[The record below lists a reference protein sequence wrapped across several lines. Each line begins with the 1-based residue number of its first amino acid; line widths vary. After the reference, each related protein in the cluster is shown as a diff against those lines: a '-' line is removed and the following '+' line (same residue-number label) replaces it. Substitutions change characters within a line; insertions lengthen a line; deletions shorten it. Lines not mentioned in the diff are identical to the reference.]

1 MQEDNKEINGKIV
14 STLVIEGALVGV
26 LAGLAVILYRILIDN
41 SLAFIKD
48 YYARANVKMILP
60 LLIIFLL
67 LSYITRFFI
76 KWAPLSGGSGI
87 PQIVGEIKG
96 RFNMNPIRVMISK
109 FVGGTAGALAG
120 LSLGKEGPSVQI
132 GGACGKLI
140 AKITKREDLS
150 KSLISAGA
158 GAGLAGAFCA
168 PLSGVLITMEEFTK
182 TFSPYVFIPTIS
194 ACFVTTIITKVI
206 FGLDLMFSFTIIQQL
221 PLKVYFHIIVLGIFA
236 SAVGVVF
243 NKGLLFAKYKM
254 SKLPVSPLIF
264 TYMAFLLAIIFGITY
279 PEVLGGGHSLIEVI
293 HASNSSNES
302 IKLLVIILILKLFYT
317 AVCFGTG
324 IQGGTLVPTLTM
336 GALVGAIYF
345 YASKKLGLS
354 TMNDEYLANF
364 IVLGMAGMLASVM
377 RSSLTS
383 IMIVL
388 EMTGSYVHFAGF
400 ALVVIVSY
408 MVAYILKSKP
418 FYEALLDNM
427 IGDMRAV
434 EKEDI
439 I

>member
-1 MQEDNKEINGKIV
+1 MIDDKKELDGKIV
-14 STLVIEGALVGV
+14 LTLVIEGALVGV
-26 LAGLAVILYRILIDN
+26 FVGFAIALYRVLIDN
-41 SLAFIKD
+41 SLSFIKD
-48 YYARANVKMILP
+48 YYARADLKMIIP
-60 LLIIFLL
+60 LLLIFFVLAYL
-67 LSYITRFFI
+67 ARFFI

-87 PQIVGEIKG
+87 PQVVGEIQG
-96 RFNMNPIRVMISK
+96 RFNMDAGKVMLSK
-109 FVGGTAGALAG
+109 YVGGTAGALGG

-140 AKITKREDLS
+140 AKFTGREDLT

-194 ACFVTTIITKVI
+194 ACLVTTIITKLI
-206 FGLDLMFSFTIIQQL
+206 FGLNLMFSFTIIEQL
-221 PLKVYFHIIVLGIFA
+221 PLEVYVHIIFLGIFV
-236 SAVGVVF
+236 SLVGVVF
-243 NKGLLFAKYKM
+243 NRSLITAKSKM
-254 SKLPVSPLIF
+254 SKLKTSPIIV

-279 PEVLGGGHSLIEVI
+279 PQVLGGGHSLIELVD
-293 HASNSSNES
+293 STNMT
-302 IKLLVIILILKLFYT
+302 IKLLVIILVLKLIYT
-317 AVCFGTG
+317 AFCFGTG
-324 IQGGTLVPTLTM
+324 IQGGTLVPTLSI
-336 GALVGAIYF
+336 GALAGAIYF
-345 YASKKLGLS
+345 YAIKQLGLS
-354 TMNDEYLANF
+354 TLNDEFLTNF

-400 ALVVIVSY
+400 ALVVL
-408 MVAYILKSKP
+408 VAYLFAYLLKSQP
-418 FYEALLDNM
+418 FYEILLDNM
-427 IGDMRAV
+427 ISDLR
-434 EKEDI
+434 EFETEDI

>member
-1 MQEDNKEINGKIV
+1 MQEDNREINGKIV
-14 STLVIEGALVGV
+14 TTLVVEGALVGV
-26 LAGLAVILYRILIDN
+26 LAGLAVILYRFLIDN
-41 SLAFIKD
+41 SLSFIKD
-48 YYARANVKMILP
+48 YYARANIKMIVP
-60 LLIIFLL
+60 LLIIFFI
-67 LSYITRFFI
+67 LSFLARYFI

-87 PQIVGEIKG
+87 PQVVGEIQG
-96 RFNMNPIRVMISK
+96 RFNMNPVKVMISK
-109 FVGGTAGALAG
+109 FVGGIAGALGG

-140 AKITKREDLS
+140 AKITKREDLE

-158 GAGLAGAFCA
+158 GAGLAGAFVA

-182 TFSPYVFIPTIS
+182 TFSPYIFIPTIS
-194 ACFVTTIITKVI
+194 ACFVTTIISKVI
-206 FGLDLMFSFTIIQQL
+206 FGLDLMFSFTIVEQL
-221 PLKVYFHIIVLGIFA
+221 PLHVYFHIIVLGVFVSI
-236 SAVGVVF
+236 VGVLF
-243 NKGLLFAKYKM
+243 NKGLLFAKEKM
-254 SKLPVSPLIF
+254 SKSSISPLIL
-264 TYMAFLLAIIFGITY
+264 TYVAFLMAIIFGLTY

-293 HASNSSNES
+293 HASDSTRES
-302 IKLLVIILILKLFYT
+302 LKLLVLILALKLFYT
-317 AVCFGTG
+317 AFCFGTG

-336 GALVGAIYF
+336 GALAGAIYF
-345 YASKKLGLS
+345 YATKRLGIS
-354 TMNDEYLANF
+354 SMDDEFLANF

-400 ALVVIVSY
+400 ALVVIISY
-408 MVAYILKSKP
+408 MVAYLLKSNP
-418 FYEALLDNM
+418 FYETLLDNL
-427 IGDMRAV
+427 ITDMRKV

>member
-1 MQEDNKEINGKIV
+1 MQEDKKEINGKIV
-14 STLVIEGALVGV
+14 STLVVEGALVGV

-41 SLAFIKD
+41 SLTFIND
-48 YYARANVKMILP
+48 YYARADIKKIIP
-60 LLIIFLL
+60 LLFIFFVFSFLAR
-67 LSYITRFFI
+67 YFI

-87 PQIVGEIKG
+87 PQVVGEIQGK
-96 RFNMNPIRVMISK
+96 FNMNPVKVMISK
-109 FVGGTAGALAG
+109 FVGGTLGALGG

-132 GGACGKLI
+132 GGACGKLV
-140 AKITKREDLS
+140 AKITKREDLE

-158 GAGLAGAFCA
+158 GAGLAGAFVA

-206 FGLDLMFSFTIIQQL
+206 FGLDLMFSFTVIEQL
-221 PLKVYFHIIVLGIFA
+221 PLKVYFHIIALGVFV
-236 SAVGVVF
+236 SVVGVIF
-243 NKGLLFAKYKM
+243 NRSLLLAKDMMAK
-254 SKLPVSPLIF
+254 SSISPLML
-264 TYMAFLLAIIFGITY
+264 TYMAFLLAIIFGLTY
-279 PEVLGGGHSLIEVI
+279 PQVLGGGHRLIEVI
-293 HASNSSNES
+293 HSSNES
-302 IKLLVIILILKLFYT
+302 IKLLVTILALKLIFT
-317 AVCFGTG
+317 SICFGTG

-336 GALVGAIYF
+336 GALAGAIYF
-345 YASKKLGLS
+345 YTVKKLGLS
-354 TMNDEYLANF
+354 TMSDEFLTNF

-400 ALVVIVSY
+400 ALVVIISY
-408 MVAYILKSKP
+408 MVAYQLNSKP
-418 FYEALLDNM
+418 FYEALLDNL
-427 IGDMRAV
+427 IGDMRKV
-434 EKEDI
+434 ETSDI